1 MNKILLKIFLIGMF
15 LYHSSILL
23 SQSNLM
29 EIGEM
34 KEIVEDIEKER
45 QQMYLNKIASI
56 KGYKIK
62 GKSDST
68 LINWKQFDSNG
79 NLIENLT
86 HRFRRFKDTDH
97 RYFFYDSLNRRV
109 KEFSIVSF
117 TENFKHDYV
126 KYQYDSTGQISEM
139 FKVIEADK
147 IEVYRCQTRKVSH
160 DSTSITNNTNG
171 TLNSVTFFD
180 YPELNEDSM
189 SITETHNYHYSENGS
204 LVSEDIYLSGKLWR
218 QIYYNS
224 IGAMI
229 ERIEYDTRSKRE
241 KILFHNKWVYGQNGL
256 LIEYLNL
263 KKSGKPKTCIRYHYQ
278 YR

>member
-1 MNKILLKIFLIGMF
+1 MF
-15 LYHSSILL
+15 LYHSPILFCQL
-23 SQSNLM
+23 NLM
-29 EIGEM
+29 EIDEM

-45 QQMYLNKIASI
+45 QKMHLNKVASI
-56 KGYKIK
+56 EGYRIK
-62 GKSDST
+62 GKRDST
-68 LINWKQFDSNG
+68 LINWKRFDSNG

-109 KEFSIVSF
+109 KEFSILSF
-117 TENFKHDYV
+117 TENFKHDYII
-126 KYQYDSTGQISEM
+126 YQYDSTGQISEM

-147 IEVYRCQTRKVSH
+147 IEVYPCQTRKVIH
-160 DSTSITNNTNG
+160 DSTSIINNTNG
-171 TLNSVTFFD
+171 TLNSVTYFD

-189 SITETHNYHYSENGS
+189 SITETHKHHYSENGL
-204 LVSEDIYLSGKLWR
+204 LVSEDIYLTGNLWR
-218 QIYYNS
+218 QIQYNS
-224 IGAMI
+224 NGEMI
-229 ERIEYDTRSKRE
+229 ERIEYDTHSKRE
-241 KILFHNKWVYGQNGL
+241 KVLFHNMWVYGQNGL